1 MNGNEGHWGGGIS
14 TISQNFSK
22 SSSILFHPLECSI
35 SQTSLHR
42 KTRRVKLHRTRIV
55 NYKLTNGKKIMKHL
69 RSNKDI

>member
-14 TISQNFSK
+14 TISQNFPK
-22 SSSILFHPLECSI
+22 SSSILFHPLESSI

-55 NYKLTNGKKIMKHL
+55 SYKLTNGKKIMKHL